1 MKINSALS
9 IAGSDPSSG
18 AGIQADI
25 KTFSS
30 LGVYGCSAIT
40 AITVQNTKQITQ
52 IFPIPSDIVL
62 KQIKLILEDIKIESI
77 KIGMVYDESIITKIH
92 DVLKNENIPIIIDPI
107 FISTSG
113 QYLIKPD
120 AIKTFIQKLLTIA
133 TITTPNIYE
142 AIKLSGIKIKTNED
156 VNKALQKIKEFGPK
170 NVIIKGVTY
179 EEKREKRVGGGRG
192 GGEDVKQSQKKSI
205 DFLIDEDLKIRE
217 FSNPLLQIPEN
228 HGSGCSFSAA
238 LSAFISKGYEIY
250 SSCSMANEF
259 VNKALQNLLHIGKGN
274 PVVDNSI
281 TITSLASLKYEV
293 IENLTKAITELE
305 EIKGIGKLIPE
316 TQSNFAYA
324 IPNATNVMEVAGVK
338 GRIVKID
345 ETKVKA
351 SSCIEFGVSKHV
363 ASAVLSFMTVNFKIR
378 AGFNLK
384 YDKKIIEL
392 LQGFLI
398 VSEYERQK
406 EPSKF
411 KETEGYTIRWGIRE
425 ALRKKPNAK
434 VIYHRG
440 DIGKEPMIIIFGETP
455 AEIISYLRRIILEY
469 A

>member
-1 MKINSALS
+1 MRINSALS

-62 KQIKLILEDIKIESI
+62 KQIKLILEDIKIETI
-77 KIGMVYDESIITKIH
+77 KIGMVYDESIITKIY

-120 AIKTFIQKLLTIA
+120 AIKTFIQKLLAIA
-133 TITTPNIYE
+133 TIITPNINE

-156 VNKALQKIKEFGPK
+156 IKKALQKIKEFGPK

-179 EEKREKRVGGGRG
+179 EEGGEK
-192 GGEDVKQSQKKSI
+192 GGEDVQQSQKKSI
-205 DFLIDEDLKIRE
+205 DFLIDENLKIRE

-238 LSAFISKGYEIY
+238 LSAFISKGYEI
-250 SSCSMANEF
+250 STSCSMANEF

-274 PVVDNSI
+274 PVVDTSI
-281 TITSLASLKYEV
+281 TMTSLASLKYQV
-293 IENLTKAITELE
+293 IENLTKAITEVE
-305 EIKGIGKLIPE
+305 EIHGLGKLIPE
-316 TQSNFAYA
+316 TQSNFVYA
-324 IPNATNVMEVAGVK
+324 IANATNVMEVAGVK

-351 SSCIEFGVSKHV
+351 SSCIEFGASKHV
-363 ASAVLSFMTVNFKIR
+363 ASAVLSFMTVHSKIR

-392 LQGFLI
+392 LQGFLV
-398 VSEYERQK
+398 VSEYERQN

-411 KETEGYTIRWGIRE
+411 KQKEGYTIRWGIRE
-425 ALRKKPNAK
+425 ALKKKHNAN

-440 DIGKEPMIIIFGETP
+440 DMGKEPMIIIFGENP